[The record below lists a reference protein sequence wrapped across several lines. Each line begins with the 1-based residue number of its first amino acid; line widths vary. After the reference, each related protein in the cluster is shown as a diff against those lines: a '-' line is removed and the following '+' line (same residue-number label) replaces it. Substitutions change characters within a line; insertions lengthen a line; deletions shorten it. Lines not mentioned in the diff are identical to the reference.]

1 MVLVELG
8 GISEPDVREDDC
20 PPDWP
25 REPVYGT
32 IAPQDDDGLADIR
45 REVARAGRELD
56 DEGLA
61 DMRPEVACAGRE
73 LDDEW
78 DAPDAERCEPEDE

>member
-32 IAPQDDDGLADIR
+32 MAPQDDD
-45 REVARAGRELD
+45 
-56 DEGLA
+56 GLA

>member
-32 IAPQDDDGLADIR
+32 MAPQDED
-45 REVARAGRELD
+45 
-56 DEGLA
+56 GLA
-61 DMRPEVACAGRE
+61 DMRPEVACTGRV

-78 DAPDAERCEPEDE
+78 CALDAERCEHEDE